1 MKYVLLSA
9 LLGSAIEEKKPLF
22 GGEAYVSL
30 TASQLAKV
38 EAALAA
44 QKEAAN
50 AEQVA
55 ALKGE
60 IATLKSAQEKVAAEG
75 KALSEAL
82 GEAMALNGLK
92 SQGDALADIATLG
105 QTCKEYGEKRP
116 VHTQPSNDGKEAPE
130 GNYIEGF
137 LNPEDAHNKLL
148 ASL

>member
-44 QKEAAN
+44 QKEAAS

-55 ALKGE
+55 TLEQE
-60 IATLKSAQEKVAAEG
+60 IATLKAEKEKVATEG

-82 GEAMALNGLK
+82 GEAMVLNSLK
-92 SQGDALADIATLG
+92 SNGDAIADIATLG
-105 QTCKEYGEKRP
+105 KTCKEYGEKRP
-116 VHTQPSNDGKEAPE
+116 VHTQPSNDGREQQSGDE
-130 GNYIEGF
+130 VVHM
-137 LNPEDAHNKLL
+137 EDLHNQL
-148 ASL
+148 

>member
-44 QKEAAN
+44 QKEAAS

-55 ALKGE
+55 ALEGE
-60 IATLKSAQEKVAAEG
+60 IATLKAAQEKVATEG

-92 SQGDALADIATLG
+92 SQGDAIADIAALG
-105 QTCKEYGEKRP
+105 KTCKEYGDKRP

-130 GNYIEGF
+130 GNYIGGF

>member
-30 TASQLAKV
+30 TASQLEKV

-44 QKEAAN
+44 QKEAAS

-55 ALKGE
+55 ALEGE
-60 IATLKSAQEKVAAEG
+60 IATLKAAQEKVATEG

-82 GEAMALNGLK
+82 GEAMALNNLK
-92 SQGDALADIATLG
+92 SHGDAIADIAALG
-105 QTCKEYGEKRP
+105 KTCKEYGDKRP
-116 VHTQPSNDGKEAPE
+116 VHTQPSNDGREPQE
-130 GNYIEGF
+130 SDGVVRM
-137 LNPEDAHNKLL
+137 EDLHNQL
-148 ASL
+148 

>member
-30 TASQLAKV
+30 TASQLEKV

-44 QKEAAN
+44 QKEAAT

-60 IATLKSAQEKVAAEG
+60 IATLKAAQEKVAAEG

-82 GEAMALNGLK
+82 GEAMALNSLK
-92 SQGDALADIATLG
+92 SNGDAIADIATLG

-116 VHTQPSNDGKEAPE
+116 VHTQPSNDGREPQE
-130 GNYIEGF
+130 SDGVVRM
-137 LNPEDAHNKLL
+137 EDLHNQL
-148 ASL
+148 

>member
-30 TASQLAKV
+30 TASQLEKV

-44 QKEAAN
+44 QKEAAT

-60 IATLKSAQEKVAAEG
+60 IATLKAAQEKVAAEG

-92 SQGDALADIATLG
+92 SQGDALADIAALG

-116 VHTQPSNDGKEAPE
+116 VHTQPSNDGREPQE
-130 GNYIEGF
+130 SDGVVRM
-137 LNPEDAHNKLL
+137 EDLHNQL
-148 ASL
+148 